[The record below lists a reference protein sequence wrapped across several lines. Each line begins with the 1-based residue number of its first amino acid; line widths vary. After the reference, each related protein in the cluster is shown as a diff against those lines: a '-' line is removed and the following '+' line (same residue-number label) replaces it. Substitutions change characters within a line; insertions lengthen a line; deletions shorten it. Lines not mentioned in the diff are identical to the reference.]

1 MAVTPQEVA
10 AAMSAA
16 GYTPNSLE
24 KVMGRLASIDTVTR
38 LVSKRALMVARHES
52 VRANQDAELGA
63 LDTEIAA
70 ARAAADSVVG
80 GGA

>member
-1 MAVTPQEVA
+1 MAVTPTEVA
-10 AAMSAA
+10 AALTAA
-16 GYTPNSLE
+16 GFNPNSLE
-24 KVMGRLASIDTVTR
+24 KVMSRLASIDTVTR
-38 LVSKRALMVARHES
+38 LVSKRALMTARHAS
-52 VRANQDAELGA
+52 VRATQDADLGA

>member
-24 KVMGRLASIDTVTR
+24 KVMSRLAAIDTVTR
-38 LVSKRALMVARHES
+38 LVGKRALMVARHES